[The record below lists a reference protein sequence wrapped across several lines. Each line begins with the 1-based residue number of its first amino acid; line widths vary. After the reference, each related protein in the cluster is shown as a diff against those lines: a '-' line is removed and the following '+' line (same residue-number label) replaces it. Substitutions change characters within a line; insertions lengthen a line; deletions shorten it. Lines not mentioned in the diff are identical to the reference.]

1 MEVTKEKA
9 YQEDVANC
17 PGDEIIYHTIE
28 IRYPHFTNENGEN
41 ISIYLVRDYVELLA
55 RLEDTH
61 PTHAN
66 KQVVFA
72 PVAFDITSPSKESGV
87 VPQLQL
93 SVDNV
98 SAELMPYLDLA
109 ISEEIP
115 VKVIYREYREKD
127 LNSPAIT
134 PIIFEASAV
143 SVTLT
148 GISTT
153 CQMTNI
159 SKKSLPNVEY
169 TSNLFPNLVQ

>member
-1 MEVTKEKA
+1 MEVTREQA
-9 YQEDVANC
+9 YQEAVANC

-28 IRYPHFTNENGEN
+28 IRHPHFTNSSGEK

-55 RLEDTH
+55 HLEDTH

-66 KQVVFA
+66 KQVLFV
-72 PVAFDITSPSKESGV
+72 PVAFDITPPSKESGV

-93 SVDNV
+93 SIDNV

-127 LNSPAIT
+127 LSSPAIT

-143 SVTLT
+143 SATLT

-159 SKKSLPNVEY
+159 SSKSLGSVEY
-169 TSNLFPNLVQ
+169 TSANFPNLVQ